1 MQKAEMELQT
11 LDKLACKHDDGNE
24 TIKQLVF
31 TEWGASKLIQ
41 LQLHENIN
49 RATIKKINLHNHNW
63 SYL

>member
-31 TEWGASKLIQ
+31 TE
-41 LQLHENIN
+41 
-49 RATIKKINLHNHNW
+49 
-63 SYL
+63 